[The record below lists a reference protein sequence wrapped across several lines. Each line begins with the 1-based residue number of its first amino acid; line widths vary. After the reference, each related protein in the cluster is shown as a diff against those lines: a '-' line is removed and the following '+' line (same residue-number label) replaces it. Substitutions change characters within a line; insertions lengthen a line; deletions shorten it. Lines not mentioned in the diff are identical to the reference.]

1 MDVKIENIIE
11 KLKKEGVEKAQK
23 ASEQILADAKKKA
36 DQMIATAQKDA
47 EKIMDDAKKQAASFE
62 ESSRVALKQAA
73 RDGELL
79 LKRRI
84 QALFDTVFKASAGEA
99 MQPEFM
105 QKLIY
110 KLVEQWSDKD
120 LEISVSEKDLKSL
133 KVLLFA
139 GMKKKVKTG
148 IELKASADLQ
158 HGFRVGIKGDDVY
171 YDFTDDSIA
180 EILRMSLNPRLKKML
195 DKEDG

>member
-1 MDVKIENIIE
+1 
-11 KLKKEGVEKAQK
+11 
-23 ASEQILADAKKKA
+23 
-36 DQMIATAQKDA
+36 
-47 EKIMDDAKKQAASFE
+47 
-62 ESSRVALKQAA
+62 
-73 RDGELL
+73 
-79 LKRRI
+79 
-84 QALFDTVFKASAGEA
+84 
-99 MQPEFM
+99 
-105 QKLIY
+105 
-110 KLVEQWSDKD
+110 
-120 LEISVSEKDLKSL
+120 
-133 KVLLFA
+133 LFA

>member
-47 EKIMDDAKKQAASFE
+47 EKIVDDAKKQAASFE

-84 QALFDTVFKASAGEA
+84 HALFDTVFKASSGEA

-120 LEISVSEKDLKSL
+120 LEIRVSEKDLKSL
-133 KVLLFA
+133 KKLLLA
-139 GMKKKVKTG
+139 GMKKKAKTG

-158 HGFRVGIKGDDVY
+158 HGFRIGIKGDDVY

-180 EILRMSLNPRLKKML
+180 EILRMALNPKLKKML
-195 DKEDG
+195 DEDG